1 MTNIVKLACSS
12 SITFHDAG
20 GVEKSFLQ
28 KKVLETE
35 LQFEMWETMCYQAY
49 FGLSFLFT
57 AESTTFA
64 QGSITPVGK

>member
-1 MTNIVKLACSS
+1 MQ
-12 SITFHDAG
+12 
-20 GVEKSFLQ
+20 VELREVFSA
-28 KKVLETE
+28 KKALETE

-57 AESTTFA
+57 AETTTFA